1 MSIVL
6 SREMSGGKSK
16 YNGFFVGM
24 TGCTLPRQS
33 EKAKSC
39 VLDLG
44 LDVLDLEGNGP
55 WSMITAKSNLKKFKN

>member
-1 MSIVL
+1 MASL
-6 SREMSGGKSK
+6 SRLAGW
-16 YNGFFVGM
+16 
-24 TGCTLPRQS
+24 TLPRQS

-55 WSMITAKSNLKKFKN
+55 WGMIAAKSNLKNKFEI